1 MPRKMGVLLDTN
13 ILMLIGRGIDIFTQI
28 EELLDTKP
36 EYYVI
41 EPVVKELEKIFAHG
55 GVKER
60 KAAKLALELV
70 KKKCRVIEVSL
81 SPDKSVDD
89 LLLEIAL
96 REGFIVATN
105 DRELRRRLREA
116 GIPEIYFRE
125 EKQLLEAQGVY

>member
-1 MPRKMGVLLDTN
+1 MPRRIKVLLDTN
-13 ILMLIGRGIDIFTQI
+13 ILMLIGRGIDVFTQI

-41 EPVVKELEKIFAHG
+41 KPVIGELKKIAVHG

-70 KKKCRVIEVSL
+70 RRKCRIIETSL
-81 SPDKSVDD
+81 PPGKTVDD
-89 LLLEIAL
+89 LLLETAL
-96 REGFIVATN
+96 EKGFIIATS
-105 DRELRRRLREA
+105 DRGLRRRLRKA

>member
-1 MPRKMGVLLDTN
+1 MPRKIGILLDTN

-70 KKKCRVIEVSL
+70 KKKCRVIEISL

>member
-1 MPRKMGVLLDTN
+1 MPRKIDVLLDTN
-13 ILMLIGRGIDIFTQI
+13 ILMLIGKGIDIFTQI
-28 EELLDTKP
+28 EELLDAKP

-41 EPVVKELEKIFAHG
+41 TPVIRELEVIATRG

-60 KAAKLALELV
+60 KSAKLALELV
-70 KKKCRVIEVSL
+70 KKKCKVIEVSL
-81 SPDKSVDD
+81 SRNKSVDD
-89 LLLEIAL
+89 ILFEIAL
-96 REGFIVATN
+96 RKGFIVATN

>member
-1 MPRKMGVLLDTN
+1 LPRKMGILLDTN

-41 EPVVKELEKIFAHG
+41 EPVVKELGKIIAHG

-60 KAAKLALELV
+60 KAAELALELV

-96 REGFIVATN
+96 RKGFIVATN

>member
-1 MPRKMGVLLDTN
+1 MPRKIGILLDTN

-41 EPVVKELEKIFAHG
+41 EPVVKELEKIIAHG
-55 GVKER
+55 GVRER

-70 KKKCRVIEVSL
+70 KKKCRVIEISL
-81 SPDKSVDD
+81 SPHKSVDD

>member
-1 MPRKMGVLLDTN
+1 MPRKIGILLDTN

-41 EPVVKELEKIFAHG
+41 EPVVKELEKIIAHG

-70 KKKCRVIEVSL
+70 KKKCRVIEISL

>member
-28 EELLDTKP
+28 KELLDTKP

-70 KKKCRVIEVSL
+70 KKRCRVIEISL
-81 SPDKSVDD
+81 SPDKSADD

>member
-1 MPRKMGVLLDTN
+1 MPRKIGVLLDTN

-41 EPVVKELEKIFAHG
+41 EPVVKELGKIIAHG

-60 KAAKLALELV
+60 KAAELALELV

-96 REGFIVATN
+96 RKGFIVATN

>member
-1 MPRKMGVLLDTN
+1 MPRKIGILLDTN

-41 EPVVKELEKIFAHG
+41 EPVVKELEKIVAHG

-70 KKKCRVIEVSL
+70 KKKCRVIEISL

>member
-41 EPVVKELEKIFAHG
+41 EPVVKELEKIIAHG

-70 KKKCRVIEVSL
+70 KKKCRIIEISL

-116 GIPEIYFRE
+116 GILEIYFRE

>member
-1 MPRKMGVLLDTN
+1 MGVLLDTN

-41 EPVVKELEKIFAHG
+41 EPVVKELEKIIAHG

-70 KKKCRVIEVSL
+70 KKKCRIIEISL

-116 GIPEIYFRE
+116 GILEIYFRE

>member
-1 MPRKMGVLLDTN
+1 MPRKIGVLLDTN

-70 KKKCRVIEVSL
+70 KKRCRVIEISL
-81 SPDKSVDD
+81 SPDKSADD

>member
-1 MPRKMGVLLDTN
+1 LPRKIGVLLDTN

-70 KKKCRVIEVSL
+70 KKRCRVIEISL
-81 SPDKSVDD
+81 SPDKSADD

>member
-1 MPRKMGVLLDTN
+1 LPRKIGVLLDTN

-41 EPVVKELEKIFAHG
+41 EPVVKELEKIIAHG

-70 KKKCRVIEVSL
+70 KKRCRVIEISL
-81 SPDKSVDD
+81 SPDKSADD

>member
-41 EPVVKELEKIFAHG
+41 EPVVKELEKIVAHG

-70 KKKCRVIEVSL
+70 KKRCRVIEISL
-81 SPDKSVDD
+81 SPDKSADD

>member
-1 MPRKMGVLLDTN
+1 MPRKMGILLDTN

-41 EPVVKELEKIFAHG
+41 EPVVKELEKIVAHG

-96 REGFIVATN
+96 RKGFIVATN

>member
-1 MPRKMGVLLDTN
+1 LPRKMGILLDTN

-41 EPVVKELEKIFAHG
+41 EPVVKELEKIIAYG

-96 REGFIVATN
+96 RKGFIVATN

>member
-1 MPRKMGVLLDTN
+1 LPRKIGILLDTN

-41 EPVVKELEKIFAHG
+41 EPVVKELEKIVAHG

-70 KKKCRVIEVSL
+70 KKKCRVIEISL

>member
-1 MPRKMGVLLDTN
+1 LPRKMGVLLDTN

-41 EPVVKELEKIFAHG
+41 EPVVKELEKIIAHG

-70 KKKCRVIEVSL
+70 KKKCRIIEISL

-116 GIPEIYFRE
+116 GILEIYFRE

>member
-1 MPRKMGVLLDTN
+1 LPRKIGILLDTN

-70 KKKCRVIEVSL
+70 KKKCRVIEISL

>member
-1 MPRKMGVLLDTN
+1 MPRRIKVLLDTN
-13 ILMLIGRGIDIFTQI
+13 ILMLIGRGIDVFTQI

-41 EPVVKELEKIFAHG
+41 KPVIWELKKIAVHG

-70 KKKCRVIEVSL
+70 RRKCRIIETSL
-81 SPDKSVDD
+81 PPGKTVDD
-89 LLLEIAL
+89 LLLETAL
-96 REGFIVATN
+96 EKGFIVATS
-105 DRELRRRLREA
+105 DRGLRRRLRKA

>member
-1 MPRKMGVLLDTN
+1 MPRKIGVLLDTN

-41 EPVVKELEKIFAHG
+41 EPVVKELEKIIAHG

-70 KKKCRVIEVSL
+70 KKRCRVIEISL
-81 SPDKSVDD
+81 SPDKSADD

>member
-41 EPVVKELEKIFAHG
+41 EPVVKELEKIIAHG

-70 KKKCRVIEVSL
+70 KKKCRIIEISL

>member
-1 MPRKMGVLLDTN
+1 MPRKMGILLDTN

-41 EPVVKELEKIFAHG
+41 EPVVKELGKIIAHG

-60 KAAKLALELV
+60 KAAELALELV

-96 REGFIVATN
+96 RKGFIVATN

>member
-41 EPVVKELEKIFAHG
+41 GPVVKELKKIISHG

-70 KKKCRVIEVSL
+70 KKRCRVIEISL
-81 SPDKSVDD
+81 SPDKSADD

>member
-70 KKKCRVIEVSL
+70 KKRCRVIEISL
-81 SPDKSVDD
+81 SPDKSADD

>member
-41 EPVVKELEKIFAHG
+41 EPVVRELEKIVAHG

-70 KKKCRVIEVSL
+70 KKKCRVIEVLL

-96 REGFIVATN
+96 RKGFIVATN

>member
-1 MPRKMGVLLDTN
+1 MPRKIGVLLDTN

-41 EPVVKELEKIFAHG
+41 GPVVKELKKIISHG

-81 SPDKSVDD
+81 SPNKSADD

-105 DRELRRRLREA
+105 DRVLRRRLREA
-116 GIPEIYFRE
+116 GVPEIYFRE
-125 EKQLLEAQGVY
+125 EKQLLEAHGVY

>member
-1 MPRKMGVLLDTN
+1 MGVLLDTN

-41 EPVVKELEKIFAHG
+41 EPVVKELEKIIAHG

-70 KKKCRVIEVSL
+70 KKKCRIIEISL

>member
-1 MPRKMGVLLDTN
+1 
-13 ILMLIGRGIDIFTQI
+13 MLIGRGIDIFTQI

-41 EPVVKELEKIFAHG
+41 GPVVKELKKIISHG

-81 SPDKSVDD
+81 SPNKSADD

-105 DRELRRRLREA
+105 DRVLRRRLREA
-116 GIPEIYFRE
+116 GVPEIYFRE
-125 EKQLLEAQGVY
+125 EKQLLEAHGVY

>member
-1 MPRKMGVLLDTN
+1 MPRKMGILLDTN

-41 EPVVKELEKIFAHG
+41 EPVVKELEKIIVHG

-60 KAAKLALELV
+60 KSAELALKLV

-81 SPDKSVDD
+81 SSDKSVDD

-96 REGFIVATN
+96 RKGFIVATN